1 METVK
6 KRPTLRRVLAGY
18 LVLTGG
24 LCLLAAAV
32 WWGSFAALV
41 RAGVIWPADR
51 MSELAY
57 EAKTAVEAAGT
68 LPPEALPERCGY
80 LLLDGAGE
88 VLSTNLTGRRLEA
101 ALERSPRGGLWSPY
115 RLRLLE
121 ARQTDGTVYLFQY
134 DYAVHYADPVLDG
147 ALPDFQTCWL
157 LLGAGAAVLIIGWT
171 TRRTGRLL
179 TADAQLL
186 SQAAAQVAS
195 RELEGAPF
203 GGARVREYEQA
214 LATMQT
220 LREEL
225 AASLS
230 AQWEADRRRD
240 ELLSALTHEHPP
252 PGRRDAAHR
261 RPPARHDPE
270 AQMTQAEI
278 NRRPSTMPRRNGGFC
293 AVRQNGPGPVAFAP
307 ALWYTENGKGWF
319 LWAPG

>member
-32 WWGSFAALV
+32 WWASFAVLV

-179 TADAQLL
+179 TADAKLL

-230 AQWEADRRRD
+230 AQWVADRRRD
-240 ELLSALTHEHPP
+240 ELLSALTHELKTPLAVILASAELLAEEDLTAP
-252 PGRRDAAHR
+252 QREKVEAILRRAAEMQR
-261 RPPARHDPE
+261 TAARLRG
-270 AQMTQAEI
+270 MTLK
-278 NRRPSTMPRRNGGFC
+278 R
-293 AVRQNGPGPVAFAP
+293 
-307 ALWYTENGKGWF
+307 K
-319 LWAPG
+319 

>member
-1 METVK
+1 MK
-6 KRPTLRRVLAGY
+6 KRPTLRQVLAGY
-18 LVLTGG
+18 LVTTGG
-24 LCLLAAAV
+24 LCLVAAAV

-51 MSELAY
+51 MSQLAY
-57 EAKTAVEAAGT
+57 EAKTAVEAAGI

-80 LLLDGAGE
+80 LLLDGEGR

-101 ALERSPRGGLWSPY
+101 ALERSPRGSLWSPY

-121 ARQTDGTVYLFQY
+121 APQTDGTVYLFQY
-134 DYAVHYADPVLDG
+134 DYAVHYADPALDG
-147 ALPDFQTCWL
+147 TLPDFQTCWL
-157 LLGAGAAVLIIGWT
+157 LAGAGAVALIVLGT

-186 SQAAAQVAS
+186 SRAAAQVAA
-195 RELEGAPF
+195 RELEGEPF

-225 AASLS
+225 AASLA

-240 ELLSALTHEHPP
+240 TLLSTLTHELKTPLAVILASAELLAEEDLTP
-252 PGRRDAAHR
+252 AQREKAEAILRRAAEMQR
-261 RPPARHDPE
+261 TAARLRG
-270 AQMTQAEI
+270 MT
-278 NRRPSTMPRRNGGFC
+278 
-293 AVRQNGPGPVAFAP
+293 
-307 ALWYTENGKGWF
+307 LKKK
-319 LWAPG
+319 